1 MRDPGVGVG
10 GHAGV
15 LTFHPGGAAV
25 SEAGDA
31 HGHTSLAL
39 DLIQEGLHNDSQGND
54 LVFFITANKIV
65 FALKYT
71 WILRDK
77 TMEDIMLNTIIVM

>member
-1 MRDPGVGVG
+1 MTYKCSISDSVRDPGVGVG

-39 DLIQEGLHNDSQGND
+39 DLIQEGLHNDSQGKD
-54 LVFFITANKIV
+54 LVFFITANKNVGKLIYCPLSYHCV
-65 FALKYT
+65 HC
-71 WILRDK
+71 
-77 TMEDIMLNTIIVM
+77 